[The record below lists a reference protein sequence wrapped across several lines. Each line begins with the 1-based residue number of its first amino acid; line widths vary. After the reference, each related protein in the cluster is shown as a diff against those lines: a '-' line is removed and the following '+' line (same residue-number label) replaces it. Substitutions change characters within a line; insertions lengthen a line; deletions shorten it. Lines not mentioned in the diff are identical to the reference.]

1 MTQFE
6 YDGVM
11 KRYEVK
17 VPQIIAGETSM
28 LTIAYI
34 SEDNRITLLREMK
47 VEFVRNLL
55 LQWDEHSHQLEMQEK
70 RQAGEFDDLF
80 SEEDKEYARWELEHD
95 LAKSI
100 DEIEFTTRTYDC
112 LQHANILKV
121 GQLVK
126 KKESDLI
133 KLRNFGRK
141 SLTEVEEKLMELGLT
156 LKQ

>member
-1 MTQFE
+1 MIQFE

-17 VPQIIAGETSM
+17 VPQVIAGEHSM

-34 SEDNRITLLREMK
+34 SEDNRMTLLREMK

-55 LQWDEHSHQLEMQEK
+55 LQWDEYEYQMTRELD
-70 RQAGEFDDLF
+70 GLI
-80 SEEDKEYARWELEHD
+80 SEEDREYARWELEHD

-100 DEIEFTTRTYDC
+100 DELEFSTRVHNTMQW
-112 LQHANILKV
+112 LGIKTV
-121 GQLVK
+121 GELTK
-126 KKESDLI
+126 KKACELLKFKS
-133 KLRNFGRK
+133 FGRK
-141 SLTEVEEKLMELGLT
+141 SLTEVEDKLLGLSLT

>member
-1 MTQFE
+1 MIQFE

-17 VPQIIAGETSM
+17 VPQIIAGEHSM

-34 SEDNRITLLREMK
+34 SEDNRMTLLREMK

-55 LQWDEHSHQLEMQEK
+55 LQWDEYEYQMTRELD
-70 RQAGEFDDLF
+70 GLI
-80 SEEDKEYARWELEHD
+80 SEEDREYARWELEHD

-100 DEIEFTTRTYDC
+100 DELEFSTRVHNTMQW
-112 LQHANILKV
+112 LGIKTV
-121 GQLVK
+121 GELTK
-126 KKESDLI
+126 KKACELLKFKS
-133 KLRNFGRK
+133 FGRK
-141 SLTEVEEKLMELGLT
+141 SLTEVEDKLLGLSLT

>member
-1 MTQFE
+1 MIQFE

-17 VPQIIAGETSM
+17 VPQVIAGEHSM
-28 LTIAYI
+28 LTVAYM

-55 LQWDEHSHQLEMQEK
+55 LQWDEYEYQMTRELD
-70 RQAGEFDDLF
+70 GLI
-80 SEEDKEYARWELEHD
+80 SEEDREYARWELEHD

-100 DEIEFTTRTYDC
+100 DELEFSTRVHNTMQW
-112 LQHANILKV
+112 LGIKTV
-121 GQLVK
+121 GELTK
-126 KKESDLI
+126 KKACELLKFKS
-133 KLRNFGRK
+133 FGRK
-141 SLTEVEEKLMELGLT
+141 SLTEVEDKLLGLSLT